1 MTSYTY
7 DSRGFIVAE
16 HTEEARETDPYGRQ
30 PYIPYE
36 PEETNCDCIHGRDCA
51 HTYRLYVADKTYTYD
66 DAGKLLFAAET
77 EEGCGTTSWRYGYDL
92 MGNRIREEKKDPG
105 GNVVESS
112 RYVYNESNQLT
123 EALLCDGRKT
133 TRVCYTYDEDGNLV
147 SEYSNTDNS
156 RRTYQYTAENRL
168 HAVYEGNTLLMA
180 AAYDGDGSRVYQLN
194 YNPDKDE
201 DFTAYYGSY
210 QNCDYD
216 GTGIQLRADGE
227 VSSAERELMA
237 LIGSTL
243 TSKYELI

>member
-156 RRTYQYTAENRL
+156 RRTYQYTAET
-168 HAVYEGNTLLMA
+168 VCMPYT
-180 AAYDGDGSRVYQLN
+180 
-194 YNPDKDE
+194 
-201 DFTAYYGSY
+201 
-210 QNCDYD
+210 
-216 GTGIQLRADGE
+216 
-227 VSSAERELMA
+227 RE
-237 LIGSTL
+237 TPC
-243 TSKYELI
+243 